1 MHKAADRIRNVA
13 LVGHRGSGKTSLHEG
28 LLFQAGA
35 INRLGTVVDG
45 TTVSDSDPDE
55 KARQMSI
62 SAALASFEWQ
72 ERKVNLIDTPG
83 DSSFI
88 ADALGALRVCESAVF
103 VVNAVMGVEVHTTRL
118 WSRAGEL
125 DLARLLFVNM
135 LDRERA
141 DFFRTLDSLK
151 ATFGQ
156 HVVATEIPIGSEH
169 EVRGVIDLV
178 DMKAYEYG
186 GPAKDNCKQIPIPD
200 DLQAQAEEYR
210 EKLMDEVSESS
221 DALMERYLE
230 GEEISH
236 EEIVTALKDG
246 TNHGAMFPVTCGIAT
261 RNLATNR
268 LLDAIVED
276 LPSPVK
282 HGGLD
287 VGEVT
292 LEPVED
298 KEMFAYVF
306 KTRADP
312 FAGRI
317 NLFRVYQ
324 GVMKQDSQV
333 LNTRTHNKERIGQL
347 VTFEGNKTGSA
358 TDFGPGDIGA
368 VAKLKET
375 KAGDWLASR
384 DEPVE
389 MPSIKL
395 PAPVMAFAVEP
406 KSKGD
411 EDKVFTALRRLQEED
426 PTIDLHRDQQTGE
439 QIVAGL
445 SQVHVEV
452 IVQRLKDR
460 FGAEVNLKPPRVP
473 YQETIRK
480 PAKAHGRH
488 KKQTGGRG
496 QFGDCHIEIEPLND
510 PTHPTGFEFVNAI
523 KGGVIPTGFI
533 PAVEKE
539 TGGRG
544 QFGDCHIEI
553 EPLEPGSGFEFVNA
567 IKGGVIPTGFI
578 PAVEKGVVE
587 AMDEGVVA
595 GYPVKDVRVRLYD
608 GSYHTVDS
616 SEMAFKVAGSLA
628 MKQAMEQA
636 APVLLEPIM
645 LVTVS
650 LPEDSVGDV
659 IGDLNSRRGRPLGM
673 EPSGAGMSEVKAE
686 VPMAEMLSY
695 APDLRSITGGQG
707 EFTME
712 FLRYEEVPGHLASK
726 VVEEAKAEKEA
737 VKA

>member
-1 MHKAADRIRNVA
+1 MHKPADRIRNVA
-13 LVGHRGSGKTSLHEG
+13 LVGHRGAGKTSLHEA
-28 LLFQAGA
+28 LLYEAGVT
-35 INRLGTVVDG
+35 NRLGSVVDG
-45 TTVSDSDPDE
+45 TTVSDADEDE

-62 SAALASFEWQ
+62 SAALSSFEWQ
-72 ERKVNLIDTPG
+72 DRKVNLIDTPG
-83 DSSFI
+83 DPSFV
-88 ADALGALRVCESAVF
+88 ADALGALRVCESAIF
-103 VVNAVMGVEVHTTRL
+103 VVNAVMGAEVHTIRL
-118 WSRAGEL
+118 WQRASEL
-125 DLARLLFVNM
+125 DLARLVFVNM

-141 DFFRTLDSLK
+141 DFFRALDSLK
-151 ATFGQ
+151 AAFGP

-169 EVRGVIDLV
+169 EISGLIDLV
-178 DMKAYEYG
+178 DMKAYRYDGDGRE
-186 GPAKDNCKQIPIPD
+186 NCTEIPIPD
-200 DLQAQAEEYR
+200 ELQAEAEEYR
-210 EKLMDEVSESS
+210 EKLMDEVAENS

-236 EEIVTALKDG
+236 DEIVSALKDG
-246 TNHGAMFPVTCGIAT
+246 TNHGNLFPVTCGVAT
-261 RNLATNR
+261 RNLGTNR

-282 HGGLD
+282 HGGLE
-287 VGEVT
+287 VGELT

-298 KEMFAYVF
+298 KEVFAYVF

-317 NLFRVYQ
+317 NMFRVYQ
-324 GVMKQDSQV
+324 GVLGQDSQV
-333 LNTRTHNKERIGQL
+333 VNTRAHSKERIGQL
-347 VTFEGNKTGSA
+347 LTFEGGQNKHVTE
-358 TDFGPGDIGA
+358 FGPGDIGA

-375 KAGDWLASR
+375 KAGDWLAAR
-384 DEPVE
+384 DEPIE

-426 PTIDLHRDQQTGE
+426 PTIDLHRDPQTGE

-452 IVQRLKDR
+452 IVERMKSR
-460 FGAEVNLKPPRVP
+460 FGAEVTLKPPRVP

-496 QFGDCHIEIEPLND
+496 QFGDCHIEIEPLQ
-510 PTHPTGFEFVNAI
+510 PGEGFEFINAI
-523 KGGVIPTGFI
+523 KGGVIP
-533 PAVEKE
+533 
-539 TGGRG
+539 
-544 QFGDCHIEI
+544 
-553 EPLEPGSGFEFVNA
+553 S
-567 IKGGVIPTGFI
+567 GFI
-578 PAVEKGVVE
+578 PAVEKGVEE
-587 AMDEGVVA
+587 AMHEGVVA
-595 GYPVKDVRVRLYD
+595 GYPVKDVRVRVYD

-616 SEMAFKVAGSLA
+616 SEMAFKIAGSQA
-628 MKQAMEQA
+628 MKEALAQAG
-636 APVLLEPIM
+636 PVLLEPIM
-645 LVTVS
+645 TVTVTA
-650 LPEDSVGDV
+650 PEDAVGDV

-673 EPSGAGMSEVKAE
+673 EPVGAGMTEIKAE

-695 APDLRSITGGQG
+695 APDLRAMTGGQG

-712 FLRYEEVPGHLASK
+712 FPRSDAGPRHPAR
-726 VVEEAKAEKEA
+726 
-737 VKA
+737 